1 LEEILSE
8 HEKQLVSKNRS
19 IESSLG
25 SDKENPVI
33 FQLVNVSKSWPGT
46 NGFELTVPEL
56 TIRKGEKVALIG
68 FSGSGKSTLLDL
80 MAMILQPDS
89 VEEFTFFSA
98 QQNRLNVAD
107 AWKHK
112 NLDRLARARMR
123 FIGYVLQT
131 GGLLPFLSV
140 YDNIGLCLNGLG
152 MPAHEAITSTA
163 ERLGIEHHLQK
174 YPRQLS
180 VGERQRVAIARAM
193 AHEPSVVIADDPTAS
208 LDPINAGKIMEIFTH
223 ITSEED
229 VTLIIATHEWELVK
243 ELGFRIVKFNLKQG
257 TSDGTVCAEVFG

>member
-8 HEKQLVSKNRS
+8 HKKQRFIRNRA
-19 IESSLG
+19 IESSVG
-25 SDKENPVI
+25 SDIENPVI
-33 FQLVNVSKSWPGT
+33 FQLVDVSKSWPGT
-46 NGFELTVPEL
+46 NGFKLTVPEL
-56 TIRKGEKVALIG
+56 TIRQGEKVALVG

-80 MAMILQPDS
+80 MAMVLQPDR

-107 AWKHK
+107 AWKNK

-152 MPAHEAITSTA
+152 MPAEEAVTSFA
-163 ERLGIEHHLQK
+163 ERLGIKNHLQK
-174 YPRQLS
+174 YPGQLS

-193 AHEPSVVIADDPTAS
+193 AHKPSVVIADEPTAS

-223 ITSEED
+223 IASEGD
-229 VTLIIATHEWELVK
+229 VTLIVATHEWELVK
-243 ELGFRIVKFNLKQG
+243 ELGFRIVKFKLKQG
-257 TSDGTVCAEVFG
+257 KSSRSVCAEVFG